1 MKPWIAMVCCLVF
14 FLTTECSHSKPKTH
28 RKDEDKFQISLQK
41 HEFRPRQGK
50 CDGLCSSS
58 SSCNQS
64 CPWNFRGEIVFTC
77 NQNKWQKTIETC
89 TSLSVDTLFQRIH
102 PAASLSLASSS
113 VFPMSLIG
121 NAAPVHIGNVFQGIQ
136 KYCPEDY
143 VCIVDAVKSS
153 AVTSGNIAFIVELL
167 KNISSN
173 LQTSG
178 IHDNVNWKKM
188 KNYGKVANHILGP
201 TAISNWAFIANKNA
215 SSDLLESV
223 NSFAKK
229 LQIQGKS
236 ESIVDEL
243 FIQTKGSR
251 ISHSTSEHSLSLS
264 VPRYNATEDVLVVI
278 EIPRQA
284 LQELSFN
291 ASQAIVVAFPTLG
304 AILKEVHQ
312 PNTSLQK
319 PIDDLI
325 LSLVLPEGLNEIILT
340 FDKINKSQST
350 SSQCVSWDPA
360 TGQWDESPCTVMSD
374 INSTVKC
381 RCRHT
386 KAVTSFSI
394 LMSSKPVKNTIL
406 NHITFIGLSV
416 SIFSLVLCLVIEAIV
431 WSRVVVTEISYM
443 RHVCIVNIAVSL
455 LTANV
460 WFIIGSNFSANVQED
475 HKWCVAVTFLCHFFF
490 LSLFFWMLFKALLI
504 VYGIVVVFRRM
515 MKSRMMAIG
524 FAIGYG
530 CPLVIAVITVT
541 VTEPGEG
548 YTRKDAC
555 WLNWNQTK
563 ALFAFAI
570 PALAIVAVN
579 LLVVLAVAINTQR
592 PLIGSSKSQD
602 MAIVFRISKNVAIL
616 TPLLGLTWGFG
627 LTTLLEGVHLVFHII
642 FALLNAFQGFFILLF
657 GTIMDHKIR
666 DALRMRVSSLKGKS
680 RAAEKVSLSPANG
693 SRILN
698 R

>member
-1 MKPWIAMVCCLVF
+1 MHA
-14 FLTTECSHSKPKTH
+14 
-28 RKDEDKFQISLQK
+28 
-41 HEFRPRQGK
+41 
-50 CDGLCSSS
+50 
-58 SSCNQS
+58 
-64 CPWNFRGEIVFTC
+64 
-77 NQNKWQKTIETC
+77 
-89 TSLSVDTLFQRIH
+89 SVT
-102 PAASLSLASSS
+102 
-113 VFPMSLIG
+113 
-121 NAAPVHIGNVFQGIQ
+121 
-136 KYCPEDY
+136 
-143 VCIVDAVKSS
+143 
-153 AVTSGNIAFIVELL
+153 
-167 KNISSN
+167 
-173 LQTSG
+173 
-178 IHDNVNWKKM
+178 WKKM
-188 KNYGKVANHILGP
+188 KNYGKMANHILGP
-201 TAISNWAFIANKNA
+201 TAISNWAFIPNKNA
-215 SSDLLESV
+215 SSDLLDSV

-229 LQIQGKS
+229 LQIHGKS
-236 ESIVDEL
+236 ESVVDEL

-251 ISHSTSEHSLSLS
+251 ISHGTSGNSLSLS
-264 VPRYNATEDVLVVI
+264 VPRYNATEDVLVLI

-284 LQELSFN
+284 LQELSSN
-291 ASQAIVVAFPTLG
+291 TSQAIAVAFPTLG

-312 PNTSLQK
+312 PNSSLQK
-319 PIDDLI
+319 PINDLI

-350 SSQCVSWDPA
+350 SSQCVSWDA
-360 TGQWDESPCTVMSD
+360 EERQWDESPCTVMSD

-381 RCRHT
+381 RCRHN
-386 KAVTSFSI
+386 KAVMSFSI
-394 LMSSKPVKNTIL
+394 LMSSKPVKDMIL
-406 NHITFIGLSV
+406 NRITFIGLSV

-460 WFIIGSNFSANVQED
+460 WFIIGSNFSANAQED
-475 HKWCVAVTFLCHFFF
+475 HKWCVAVTFFCHFFF

-504 VYGIVVVFRRM
+504 VYGILVVFRRM

-530 CPLVIAVITVT
+530 CPLVIAVITVS

-548 YTRKDAC
+548 YTRRDAC

-579 LLVVLAVAINTQR
+579 LLVVLTVAINTQR

-627 LTTLLEGVHLVFHII
+627 LTTLLEGTHLVFHII
-642 FALLNAFQGFFILLF
+642 FALLNAFQGLFILLF

>member
-1 MKPWIAMVCCLVF
+1 MKPCITMVCCLMV

-41 HEFRPRQGK
+41 HEFRPTQGN
-50 CDGLCSSS
+50 CDGPCSSS
-58 SSCNQS
+58 STCNQS

-89 TSLSVDTLFQRIH
+89 TSLSVEALFQRAH

-113 VFPMSLIG
+113 LFPMNLIG
-121 NAAPVHIGNVFQGIQ
+121 NTAPVRIGNVFQGIR

-167 KNISSN
+167 KNISSDW
-173 LQTSG
+173 QTSG
-178 IHDNVNWKKM
+178 IHASVTWEKM
-188 KNYGKVANHILGP
+188 KNYGKMANHILGP
-201 TAISNWAFIANKNA
+201 TAISNWAFIPNKNA

-236 ESIVDEL
+236 ESVDEL
-243 FIQTKGSR
+243 FIQMKGSR
-251 ISHSTSEHSLSLS
+251 ISHSTSETSLRLS

-284 LQELSFN
+284 LQDLPSN
-291 ASQAIVVAFPTLG
+291 ASQAIATAFPTLG
-304 AILKEVHQ
+304 AILKEIHP

-319 PIDDLI
+319 PINDLI

-340 FDKINKSQST
+340 FDKINKSQTT
-350 SSQCVSWDPA
+350 SSQCVSWDPDKR
-360 TGQWDESPCTVMSD
+360 QWDEGPCTMMSD

-386 KAVTSFSI
+386 KAVMSFSI
-394 LMSSKPVKNTIL
+394 LMSSKPVKDRIL

-460 WFIIGSNFSANVQED
+460 WFIIGSNFSANAQED
-475 HKWCVAVTFLCHFFF
+475 HKWCVAVTFFCHFFF

-504 VYGIVVVFRRM
+504 VYGILVVFRRM

-524 FAIGYG
+524 FVIGYG

-563 ALFAFAI
+563 ALLAFAI
-570 PALAIVAVN
+570 PALVIVAVN
-579 LLVVLAVAINTQR
+579 LLVVLTVAINTQR

-602 MAIVFRISKNVAIL
+602 MAIIFRISKNVAIL

-627 LTTLLEGVHLVFHII
+627 LTTLLEGTHLVFHII